1 MLCETPVGE
10 RLVSDCLLE
19 PLAAF
24 IDGKN
29 APDLPEPMPD
39 GLGEIAGGL
48 NSHELAAAALAALL
62 NAIYAGGNDRNP
74 AAAIQQLKI
83 KMGEYFYGLLAMK
96 RLKTSAD
103 KKRAR

>member
-1 MLCETPVGE
+1 MG
-10 RLVSDCLLE
+10 
-19 PLAAF
+19 LARSRA
-24 IDGKN
+24 
-29 APDLPEPMPD
+29 
-39 GLGEIAGGL
+39 GL

-103 KKRAR
+103 KKAREVAKRLEKGGKARKSDPLYPKNRLERRRQNSRR